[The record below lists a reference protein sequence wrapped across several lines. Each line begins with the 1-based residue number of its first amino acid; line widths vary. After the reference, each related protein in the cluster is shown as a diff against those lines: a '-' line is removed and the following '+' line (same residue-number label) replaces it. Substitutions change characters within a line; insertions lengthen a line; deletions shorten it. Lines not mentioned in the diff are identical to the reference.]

1 MVAAMASTRNWSF
14 ASLRLWPLSGGRQE
28 RPPWRSPS
36 DHEACLAPKE
46 HIVLDVEDFRAGLHG
61 SDGAYDRLPEAKIGG
76 TATNETGSRRRGQI
90 LRLNFKDKI

>member
-1 MVAAMASTRNWSF
+1 M
-14 ASLRLWPLSGGRQE
+14 
-28 RPPWRSPS
+28 
-36 DHEACLAPKE
+36 
-46 HIVLDVEDFRAGLHG
+46 LDVEDFRAGLHG